1 MRNSI
6 ALGLKL
12 ERIRIDEVIFDIT
25 NLSCRDVIKN
35 KSNVNPFIFHLKPFK
50 RIKLTLFTVG
60 KITSSNINP
69 LVKINVLEKYYKV
82 SLDLVIQ

>member
-50 RIKLTLFTVG
+50 KNKVDFIHCGKNNIIKYKSTCKNKCVG
-60 KITSSNINP
+60 KI
-69 LVKINVLEKYYKV
+69 L
-82 SLDLVIQ
+82 